1 MSLIE
6 RMQQCRSD
14 VTKQWRRGAIQ
25 GVSDL
30 IDGSVLPTFATDFDW
45 YSQRV
50 ILRPRHFGSI
60 VEIKR
65 IEEPSHLPTV

>member
-1 MSLIE
+1 ME
-6 RMQQCRSD
+6 KGSD
-14 VTKQWRRGAIQ
+14 TR
-25 GVSDL
+25 VSDL

-65 IEEPSHLPTV
+65 IEESSHLPIV